1 MLGLTVC
8 LSSYLSFR
16 RNSDKTIDVINSR
29 DESYDVFTNFVDRNQ
44 TEALYTLIVNTS
56 KSIPD
61 TEQAYMAGYAEGY
74 TTADLIEMHYTN
86 VLNDLQQN

>member
-1 MLGLTVC
+1 MLGFTIC
-8 LSSYLSFR
+8 LASYLSFKK
-16 RNSDKTIDVINSR
+16 NSDNTISVVDSR

-61 TEQAYMAGYAEGY
+61 TQQAYMAGYAEGY
-74 TTADLIEMHYTN
+74 TTADLIEMHYEN
-86 VLNDLQQN
+86 VLNDL